1 MKICPMGAKSF
12 HVDVQMEG
20 QTYMMTPIAT
30 FHNFVNT
37 PKKYDLRF
45 F

>member
-20 QTYMMTPIAT
+20 QTYMMKLIAA
-30 FHNFVNT
+30 FRNFVNT
-37 PKKYDLRF
+37 PKKYDLMF